1 MDRNPPPV
9 SSYIVAQNPEVLV
22 HLLKETES
30 RGINPSVYTT
40 PASAFNTIA
49 VDFKENTGSGC
60 SEFSNTDKTISVGN
74 SLQSLNSLSSD
85 ISVAHSSVCV
95 EPPAPAPIKYLTQE
109 TCAAIAGSAAI
120 INKSLPRNFG
130 FGGGSNI
137 KFSAHKRAI
146 GDGASVRKS
155 FSISSSVINEPLTC
169 QSVTLAR
176 IPQRMSRSVDST
188 SIQESFSKEEVEVRT
203 WLLRVYRVLLL

>member
-1 MDRNPPPV
+1 M
-9 SSYIVAQNPEVLV
+9 

-49 VDFKENTGSGC
+49 VDFKENTGSGH

-85 ISVAHSSVCV
+85 ISVAHSSVCA
-95 EPPAPAPIKYLTQE
+95 EPSIKYLTQD
-109 TCAAIAGSAAI
+109 TCSTVVGSVTI
-120 INKSLPRNFG
+120 TNKSLPRNFG
-130 FGGGSNI
+130 FGGTNKI
-137 KFSAHKRAI
+137 KFSTHKEI
-146 GDGASVRKS
+146 VDEGGGVRKS
-155 FSISSSVINEPLTC
+155 FSISSSVINEPLTI
-169 QSVTLAR
+169 QNIVLAQ

-188 SIQESFSKEEVEVRT
+188 SIQEFFTTEEVQVRI
-203 WLLRVYRVLLL
+203 RMIFIE